1 MCHPRKIKLMII
13 ITNDKLVPNNHTIII
28 IIIIIIVIII
38 MITIVK
44 VFKRQGTP
52 PSKKKV
58 FLWVLHDAPI
68 TPYAV
73 FLKKKKA
80 LFFHA
85 PSGNYWE
92 MFIVF
97 YSAP

>member
-1 MCHPRKIKLMII
+1 MII

-58 FLWVLHDAPI
+58 FLWVLHDVPI
-68 TPYAV
+68 TPYAM
-73 FLKKKKA
+73 FLKKKK
-80 LFFHA
+80 LCFFMRH
-85 PSGNYWE
+85 PEIIGRCLSSS
-92 MFIVF
+92 IVLR
-97 YSAP
+97 STVNIE

>member
-1 MCHPRKIKLMII
+1 MII
-13 ITNDKLVPNNHTIII
+13 ITNDKLVPNNHTIIIII

-68 TPYAV
+68 TPYAM
-73 FLKKKKA
+73 FLKKKKS
-80 LFFHA
+80 F
-85 PSGNYWE
+85 
-92 MFIVF
+92 VF
-97 YSAP
+97 SCAIRKLLGDVYRLL